1 LDEKVFRQI
10 EPGIR
15 LVDQQSM
22 VFFNVN
28 KGKKYFHFYSR
39 PKKFDSM
46 LPKAEYT
53 TNSEVG
59 SGIIEHVTTFPNVT
73 VNAGDED
80 KACVLTT
87 KDFATHMY
95 NRKYFICAATRIC

>member
-1 LDEKVFRQI
+1 
-10 EPGIR
+10 
-15 LVDQQSM
+15 
-22 VFFNVN
+22 
-28 KGKKYFHFYSR
+28 
-39 PKKFDSM
+39 M

-59 SGIIEHVTTFPNVT
+59 SGIIEYVTTFPNVT

-87 KDFATHMY
+87 KDLRH
-95 NRKYFICAATRIC
+95 RKYFTCCDPNLLIFH